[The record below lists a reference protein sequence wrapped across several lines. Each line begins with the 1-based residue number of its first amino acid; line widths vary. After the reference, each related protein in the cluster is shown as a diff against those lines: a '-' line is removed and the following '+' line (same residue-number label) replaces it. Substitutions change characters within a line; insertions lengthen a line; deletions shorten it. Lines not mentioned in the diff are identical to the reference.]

1 MFWLQKKKGN
11 TVHLLHQQTAAEINI
26 AHCSSST
33 TAINSGAP
41 AISGASTHH
50 SQHRLVIH
58 RSKGSATNLHLPPS
72 TEPSPSATTTDPRIN
87 QFHPYQRAVWASPIA
102 TTTLYNIHGDKS
114 HLLLQQ
120 ATLHAIDRSAIQPPF
135 HTTSKLPQR
144 LHSKSVSD
152 NSHNQ
157 PSVASEL
164 TGSRATP

>member
-11 TVHLLHQQTAAEINI
+11 TVHLLHQQTSAEINI

-33 TAINSGAP
+33 TAIN
-41 AISGASTHH
+41 SGASTHH

-58 RSKGSATNLHLPPS
+58 RSKGSATDLHLPPS
-72 TEPSPSATTTDPRIN
+72 TEPSPSAATTDPRIN
-87 QFHPYQRAVWASPIA
+87 QFHPHQRAVWASPIA
-102 TTTLYNIHGDKS
+102 TTALYNIHGDKS

-120 ATLHAIDRSAIQPPF
+120 ATLHAIDRLAIQPPF
-135 HTTSKLPQR
+135 RTTSKLPQR

-157 PSVASEL
+157 PSAASEL
-164 TGSRATP
+164 TESRATP